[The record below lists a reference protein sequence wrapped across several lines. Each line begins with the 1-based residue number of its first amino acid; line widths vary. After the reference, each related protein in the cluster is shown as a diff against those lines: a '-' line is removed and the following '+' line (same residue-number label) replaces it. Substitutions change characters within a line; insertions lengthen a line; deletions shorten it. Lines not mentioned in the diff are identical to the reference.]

1 LPEDSRGEVA
11 SNDICQYNLCAGTG
25 ISNDVETI
33 ATFPT
38 DVAPPVALMT
48 VADSSDLGKSG
59 LVERAAAGDV
69 EAFEELY
76 RANVG
81 RVYGLCLRMVGD
93 PTLAEE
99 LAQEAFV
106 RAWQKLGSFR
116 GASAFSTWLHRVT
129 VNVVLGHRRSTTRRE
144 ARVRPLGD
152 DLPRDVAG
160 REAGTAESIDLERA
174 ISSLPDGARKVFVLH
189 DVEGFRHHE
198 VSRLMGIAVGTS
210 KAQLH
215 RARKLLRK
223 ALTS

>member
-1 LPEDSRGEVA
+1 M
-11 SNDICQYNLCAGTG
+11 
-25 ISNDVETI
+25 ETI
-33 ATFPT
+33 TTSPT
-38 DVAPPVALMT
+38 AAAPSVVVMT
-48 VADSSDLGKSG
+48 AVDSPDLGGSS
-59 LVERAAAGDV
+59 LVGRAAAGDV

-76 RANVG
+76 RVNVG
-81 RVYGLCLRMVGD
+81 RVYALCLRMAGD

-129 VNVVLGHRRSTTRRE
+129 VNVVLGHRRSTARRE
-144 ARVRPLGD
+144 TRVSAVGD
-152 DLPRDVAG
+152 NLPRDVAV
-160 REAGTAESIDLERA
+160 REARTAESIDLERA
-174 ISSLPDGARKVFVLH
+174 ISSLPDGARSVFILH
-189 DVEGFRHHE
+189 DVEGFRHRE
-198 VSRLMGIAVGTS
+198 ISSLMGIAVGTS

>member
-1 LPEDSRGEVA
+1 
-11 SNDICQYNLCAGTG
+11 
-25 ISNDVETI
+25 VETL
-33 ATFPT
+33 ATFQN
-38 DVAPPVALMT
+38 DAAQLAVVMT
-48 VADSSDLGKSG
+48 AAEYSGLGDRD
-59 LVERAAAGDV
+59 LVERAVGGDI

-76 RANVG
+76 RVNVG
-81 RVYGLCLRMVGD
+81 RVYALCLRMAGD

-129 VNVVLGHRRSTTRRE
+129 VNVVLGHRRSATRRE
-144 ARVRPLGD
+144 ARVRAVGD
-152 DLPRDVAG
+152 DFPHDVAG
-160 REAGTAESIDLERA
+160 RQPRTAESIDLERA
-174 ISSLPDGARKVFVLH
+174 ISSLPDGARRVFVLH
-189 DVEGFRHHE
+189 DVEGFRHRE
-198 VSRLMGIAVGTS
+198 ISRLMEIAVGTS

>member
-1 LPEDSRGEVA
+1 M
-11 SNDICQYNLCAGTG
+11 
-25 ISNDVETI
+25 ETI
-33 ATFPT
+33 TTSPT
-38 DVAPPVALMT
+38 AAAPSVVVMT
-48 VADSSDLGKSG
+48 AVDSPDLGGSG
-59 LVERAAAGDV
+59 LVGRAAAGDV

-76 RANVG
+76 RVNVG
-81 RVYGLCLRMVGD
+81 RVYALCLRMAGD

-129 VNVVLGHRRSTTRRE
+129 VNVVLGHRRSTARRE
-144 ARVRPLGD
+144 TRVSAVGD
-152 DLPRDVAG
+152 NLPRDVAV
-160 REAGTAESIDLERA
+160 REARTAESIDLERA
-174 ISSLPDGARKVFVLH
+174 ISSLPDGARTVFILH
-189 DVEGFRHHE
+189 DVEGFRHRE
-198 VSRLMGIAVGTS
+198 ISSLMGIAVGTS

>member
-1 LPEDSRGEVA
+1 M
-11 SNDICQYNLCAGTG
+11 
-25 ISNDVETI
+25 ETL
-33 ATFPT
+33 ATFQT
-38 DVAPPVALMT
+38 DAAQLAVVMT
-48 VADSSDLGKSG
+48 AAEYSG
-59 LVERAAAGDV
+59 IGERDLVERAAAGNV

-76 RANVG
+76 RVNVG
-81 RVYGLCLRMVGD
+81 RVYALCLRMAGD

-129 VNVVLGHRRSTTRRE
+129 VNVVLGHRRSATRRE
-144 ARVRPLGD
+144 ARVRAVGGD
-152 DLPRDVAG
+152 FPHDVAG
-160 REAGTAESIDLERA
+160 RQPGTAESIDLERA
-174 ISSLPDGARKVFVLH
+174 ISSLPEGARMVFILH
-189 DVEGFRHHE
+189 DVEGFRHRE
-198 VSRLMGIAVGTS
+198 ISRSMGIAVGTS

>member
-1 LPEDSRGEVA
+1 M
-11 SNDICQYNLCAGTG
+11 
-25 ISNDVETI
+25 ETI
-33 ATFPT
+33 TTSPT
-38 DVAPPVALMT
+38 AAAPSVVVMT
-48 VADSSDLGKSG
+48 AVDSPDLGGSG
-59 LVERAAAGDV
+59 LAGRAAAGDV

-76 RANVG
+76 RVNVG
-81 RVYGLCLRMVGD
+81 RVYALCLRMAGD

-129 VNVVLGHRRSTTRRE
+129 VNVVLGHRRSTARRE
-144 ARVRPLGD
+144 TRVSAVGD
-152 DLPRDVAG
+152 NLPRDVAV
-160 REAGTAESIDLERA
+160 REARTAESIDLDRA
-174 ISSLPDGARKVFVLH
+174 ISSLPDGARTVFILH
-189 DVEGFRHHE
+189 DVEGFRHRE

>member
-1 LPEDSRGEVA
+1 M
-11 SNDICQYNLCAGTG
+11 
-25 ISNDVETI
+25 ETI

-38 DVAPPVALMT
+38 AAAPSVVVMT
-48 VADSSDLGKSG
+48 AVDSSDLGESG
-59 LVERAAAGDV
+59 LVGRAAAGDV

-76 RANVG
+76 RVNVG
-81 RVYGLCLRMVGD
+81 RVYALCLRMAGD

-129 VNVVLGHRRSTTRRE
+129 VNVVLGHRRSTARRE
-144 ARVRPLGD
+144 ARVRAVGD
-152 DLPRDVAG
+152 DLPQNVAG
-160 REAGTAESIDLERA
+160 RDAGTAESIDLERA
-174 ISSLPDGARKVFVLH
+174 ISSLPDGARTVFILH
-189 DVEGFRHHE
+189 DVEGFRHRE
-198 VSRLMGIAVGTS
+198 VSSLMGIAVGTS

>member
-1 LPEDSRGEVA
+1 MTAVDSP
-11 SNDICQYNLCAGTG
+11 NLGG
-25 ISNDVETI
+25 
-33 ATFPT
+33 
-38 DVAPPVALMT
+38 
-48 VADSSDLGKSG
+48 SG
-59 LVERAAAGDV
+59 LVGRAAAGDV

-76 RANVG
+76 RVNVG
-81 RVYGLCLRMVGD
+81 RVYALCLRMAGD

-129 VNVVLGHRRSTTRRE
+129 VNVVLGHRRSTARRE
-144 ARVRPLGD
+144 TRVSAVGD
-152 DLPRDVAG
+152 NLPRDVAV
-160 REAGTAESIDLERA
+160 REARTAESIDLERA
-174 ISSLPDGARKVFVLH
+174 ISSLPDGARRVFVLH
-189 DVEGFRHHE
+189 DVEGFRHRE
-198 VSRLMGIAVGTS
+198 ISRLTGIAVGTS